1 MKYAIIDV
9 ETTGMGV
16 HGNRITEIAIL
27 VHDGERT
34 VDTFQTLVN
43 PQCSI
48 PYSISRL
55 TGIYDHMVEK
65 APKFHEIARRVV
77 ELTEDCIFVAH
88 NVNFDYNVIRKE
100 FQDLG
105 FSYSRKKLCTIRL
118 ARKLIP
124 GLPSYSLGKICKV
137 LSIENKDRHRA
148 MGDAEATVIL
158 FERLMGLDM
167 DGGVFDSFLKPRSR
181 ESTLPPRLPKAVFD
195 GLPEQTGVY
204 YFRNEED
211 DIIYVGKALNI
222 KQRVLSHFY
231 DRKNREV
238 TLCQQTTNITY
249 ELTGSELVALLLESS
264 EIKRH
269 YPTFNRAQRRSVEG
283 YGVFSYMDRSGIL
296 HLAWNKLKF
305 VSDPLAKFYNTT
317 ECRLFIE
324 RVCEEFELCP
334 KYCHLQ
340 SNVTTCFHYQIKR
353 CRGICRGKE
362 TPETYNERVEEA
374 IDHIRGETSS
384 CIIEEEGRNPD
395 ESSFVLIE
403 NGVYLG
409 FGYIS
414 KESCISKEN
423 GVGLEGHRQNLRP
436 QQDNR
441 DIQRILRSFMSKNQ
455 DKITYVLSHQ
465 NQQEEGGAG
474 TLFSGQGNGYG

>member
-1 MKYAIIDV
+1 MQMKYAIIDV

-16 HGNRITEIAIL
+16 QGNRITEIAIL

-34 VDTFQTLVN
+34 LEKFQTLVN

-65 APKFHEIARRVV
+65 SPKFHEIARKVV
-77 ELTEDCIFVAH
+77 EMTEDCVFVAH

-105 FSYSRKKLCTIRL
+105 FTYSRKKLCTIRL

-137 LSIENKDRHRA
+137 LGIQNHDRHRA

-158 FERLMGLDM
+158 FERLLGLDH
-167 DGGVFDSFLKPRSR
+167 DGRVFRSFLKPRSR

-195 GLPEQTGVY
+195 QLPEQTGVY
-204 YFRNEED
+204 YFRNEQD
-211 DIIYVGKALNI
+211 DIIYVGKAINI

-264 EIKRH
+264 EIKKH
-269 YPTFNRAQRRSVEG
+269 YPAFNRAQRRSNEG
-283 YGVFSYMDRSGIL
+283 YAVFSYLDRSGIL

-317 ECRLFIE
+317 ECRLFVE
-324 RVCEEFELCP
+324 RICEQFELCP

-362 TPETYNERVEEA
+362 NAEGYNQRVEEA
-374 IDHIRGETSS
+374 ITHIRGETSS
-384 CIIEEEGRNPD
+384 CVIEQEGRQPG
-395 ESSFVLIE
+395 ERSFVLIE

-414 KESCISKEN
+414 ADNEVQEPN
-423 GVGLEGHRQNLRP
+423 EMQGYREYLNP

-441 DIQRILRSFMSKNQ
+441 DIQRILRSFMSKNPN
-455 DKITYVLSHQ
+455 KITYVLSHQ
-465 NQQEEGGAG
+465 NHQEEGGVG
-474 TLFSGQGNGYG
+474 TLFSGQGHGYG